1 MNNEMAIR
9 EDQKLEIQAATDIVR
24 LIGEQ
29 VQLRPKGR
37 EFACL
42 CPFHDDKNPSMFVS
56 PQKQIYK
63 CFSCGAGGDV
73 FTFVMNY
80 HKMTFPEAL
89 EHLAER
95 GGIELKREKMTKQ
108 QLEAKGER
116 QLIGE
121 ANEIAVKF
129 FRAMYAN
136 EKHGAA
142 GREYVGKR
150 EISDEMMEVFGVGV
164 SLDAWDGLASVIAKK
179 GWDIRGFE
187 LAGLVS
193 RRQDGSMYDRLR
205 HRLIFPIFDAIG
217 RPIAFGGRKLRE
229 EDEPKYL
236 NSPETKLFNKS
247 KTLYGLHA
255 AKKPIIDS
263 RTAVIVEGY
272 TDVIACHQAGAK
284 NVVATLGTALTR
296 EHAAE
301 LRRYA
306 EKVVLIFDADEAGQ
320 KAADRAAEVFLTGEV
335 DVAIAVLPN
344 GHDPDSLMKE
354 EGGPDRWYGIV
365 ASAEDALSFLFVRLK
380 EQMDANGTVSGQERI
395 ADGFIDRLVQMGLG
409 KTGAIRRAIV
419 IRRLSG
425 LLGMSEEAVG
435 QIISAKAAR
444 VAQYRRPAETGMTEE
459 SAYADENEDIGEYTE
474 KSVADRVAGGD
485 LGHKLKSVREAERQ
499 ILGSLIRD
507 HGLFHETLQIGGEEE
522 GVREVVFDEALLPA
536 EMSNDE
542 HRQLYQVIYDK
553 LSEGLELH
561 VTSLIADLVSE
572 GCEGLVRLVTEIEME
587 LDRFG
592 VGEVGDEGLK
602 DMFHEAVKKIL
613 ITRREK
619 EYEEQRRS
627 LQGRG
632 VMDLE
637 SAEDKLRLMKELVEN
652 RRMNPSPMRIA
663 RFRRG

>member
-1 MNNEMAIR
+1 MVIR
-9 EDQKLEIQAATDIVR
+9 EDQKLEVQAATDIVR

-42 CPFHDDKNPSMFVS
+42 CPFHEDKNPSMFVS

-80 HKMTFPEAL
+80 HKMSFPEAL

-95 GGIELKREKMTKQ
+95 AGIELTREKMTKQ
-108 QLEAKGER
+108 QMEAKGER

-129 FRAMYAN
+129 FRAMYGH
-136 EKHGAA
+136 ERHGAV

-164 SLDAWDGLASVIAKK
+164 SVDAWDGLAQVIAKR
-179 GWDIRGFE
+179 GWDVRGFE
-187 LAGLVS
+187 LAGLVG
-193 RRQDGSMYDRLR
+193 RRQDGSLYDRMR

-247 KTLYGLHA
+247 RTLYGLHA

-296 EHAAE
+296 EHAGE

-320 KAADRAAEVFLTGEV
+320 KAADRAAEVFLTGEI

-354 EGGPDRWYGIV
+354 EGGREKWDGFV
-365 ASAEDALSFLFVRLK
+365 TGAEDALSFLFSRLK
-380 EQMDANGTVSGQERI
+380 EQMAGNDTVTGRERI
-395 ADGFIDRLVQMGLG
+395 AEGFIDRMVQMGLG
-409 KTGAIRRAIV
+409 KTGAIRRALV
-419 IRRLSG
+419 IRQMAG

-435 QIISAKAAR
+435 QLISAKAAR
-444 VAQYRRPAETGMTEE
+444 VEQYRRPRGEEMGGLNGGE
-459 SAYADENEDIGEYTE
+459 SAYAGEGSGVGEYTE
-474 KSVADRVAGGD
+474 KRVGNQVAGREM
-485 LGHKLKSVREAERQ
+485 GHKLKSVREAERQ
-499 ILGSLIRD
+499 VMGCLIRE
-507 HGLFHETLQIGGEEE
+507 HGLFHESVQMGDEQAGIY
-522 GVREVVFDEALLPA
+522 EVVFDEAILPA
-536 EMSNDE
+536 EME
-542 HRQLYQVIYDK
+542 EQQHRMLYQEIYDR
-553 LSEGLELH
+553 LSEGQELS
-561 VTSLIADLVSE
+561 VTSLIADLASGGRE
-572 GCEGLVRLVTEIEME
+572 DLVRLVTEIEME
-587 LDRFG
+587 LDRYG
-592 VGEVGDEGLK
+592 IGDGDEVRE
-602 DMFHEAVKKIL
+602 MFHEAVKKIVSR
-613 ITRREK
+613 RREK
-619 EYEEQRRS
+619 EYEEQRRH
-627 LQGRG
+627 LQAEGRAG
-632 VMDLE
+632 SQTE
-637 SAEDKLRLMKELVEN
+637 EDKLRLMNALVEN
-652 RRMNPSPMRIA
+652 RRMNPSPVRIA
-663 RFRRG
+663 RVRRD